1 MGLIV
6 SLAYRPTRVVDL
18 ELTFTAMGCP
28 AMDFIQDDIRE
39 RLLQE
44 PEVDEVRIEIVWD
57 PVWTRKRIREDARAT
72 MRGLGIVRMTVWEV
86 FARKAYE
93 EPLHHVGTVTEDD
106 EDLALVSARSIYDE
120 QPWIHMIIVPRTA
133 IREAIKP

>member
-1 MGLIV
+1 
-6 SLAYRPTRVVDL
+6 
-18 ELTFTAMGCP
+18 
-28 AMDFIQDDIRE
+28 MDARA
-39 RLLQE
+39 
-44 PEVDEVRIEIVWD
+44 
-57 PVWTRKRIREDARAT
+57 IREDARAT
-72 MRGLGIVRMTVWEV
+72 MRGWGSWHERDDVWEV

-133 IREAIKP
+133 IREAIQA